1 MPGCTR
7 CIMPSLFTQ
16 EYNTKGMPMT
26 SIKVKFRPSTVD
38 GKEGGLY
45 FQIIHNRVV
54 RQLNTDYKVLAE
66 EWDAE
71 SESVIVNG
79 NRSNLL
85 LGIQERLAWDMARL
99 EKVVRSLETERRR
112 FTADDVITMF
122 HKLTKESSLFTFMH
136 GVIAQLKQLGKIR
149 TSETYTATL
158 NSFMAFRD
166 EQDVP
171 LDGINSDMMLMYEAY
186 LKAREVRMN
195 TISFYMRNLRAVYN
209 RAVEKGLTQQNNP
222 FRHVYTGVDKTVKR
236 AIPIKVIKALKE
248 LDLSMKPSLDFAR
261 DMFMFSFYTR
271 GMSFV
276 DMAYLRKTDIKNGI
290 LTYRRR
296 KTGQELSIKW
306 EKCMAEIIAKYPE
319 NKTDYLL
326 PIIKE
331 EGNGR
336 NSVSH
341 QACLNGRVV
350 TDEGKANER
359 RQYDNT
365 LHLVNYRLKELSTM
379 LKLQRPLTMYVARHS
394 WASAAKA
401 KNVPL
406 SVISEGMGHDS
417 EATTQIYLASLET
430 SVVDKANK
438 MILGLL

>member
-1 MPGCTR
+1 
-7 CIMPSLFTQ
+7 
-16 EYNTKGMPMT
+16 MT
-26 SIKVKFRPSTVD
+26 SIKIKYRPSSVE
-38 GKEGGLY
+38 GKEGCIY

-54 RQLNTDYKVLAE
+54 RQLNTDYRIFAS
-66 EWDAE
+66 EWDE
-71 SESVIVNG
+71 NSETVMANGDRTNIVNA
-79 NRSNLL
+79 
-85 LGIQERLAWDMARL
+85 IKERLTWDMARL
-99 EKVVRSLETERRR
+99 KKVISQLETEQSRY
-112 FTADDVITMF
+112 TADDVITGY
-122 HKLTKESSLFTFMH
+122 HKLTKEVSLFSFWH
-136 GVIAQLKQLGKIR
+136 NVIAQLKQLGKIR

-158 NSFMAFRD
+158 NSFMVFRE

-171 LDGINSDMMLMYEAY
+171 LDGISSDMMLLYEAH
-186 LKAREVRMN
+186 LKARGVRMN
-195 TISFYMRNLRAVYN
+195 TISFYMRIFRAVYN
-209 RAVEKGLTQQNNP
+209 RAVEKGLTAQNNP

-236 AIPIKVIKALKE
+236 AIPIKAIKEMKE
-248 LDLSMKPSLDFAR
+248 LDLAMNSALDFAR
-261 DMFMFSFYTR
+261 DMFLFSFYTR
-271 GMSFV
+271 GMSLV
-276 DMAYLRKTDIKNGI
+276 DMAYLKKSDLKNGI

-306 EKCMAEIIAKYPE
+306 EKCMAEIIAKYPA
-319 NKTDYLL
+319 NKTDFLL

-331 EGNGR
+331 E
-336 NSVSH
+336 S
-341 QACLNGRVV
+341 
-350 TDEGKANER
+350 NER
-359 RQYDNT
+359 RQYDNA

>member
-1 MPGCTR
+1 
-7 CIMPSLFTQ
+7 
-16 EYNTKGMPMT
+16 MT
-26 SIKVKFRPSTVD
+26 SVKIKFRPSTVE
-38 GKEGGLY
+38 GKEGGIY

-54 RQLNTDYKVLAE
+54 RQLNTDYKVYAE
-66 EWDAE
+66 EWDADAE
-71 SESVIVNG
+71 CINVSG
-79 NRSNLL
+79 KRSNILS
-85 LGIQERLAWDMARL
+85 GIKERLEWDMARL
-99 EKVVRSLETERRR
+99 EKVIRTLETERRR
-112 FTADDVITMF
+112 FTADDVITIF
-122 HKLTKESSLFTFMH
+122 HKLTKEASFFSFMH
-136 GVIAQLKQLGKIR
+136 GVIAQLKQLGKVR

-158 NSFMAFRD
+158 NSFMAFRE

-171 LDGINSDMMLMYEAY
+171 LDGISSDLMLLYEAF
-186 LKAREVRMN
+186 LKARGVRMN

-209 RAVEKGLTQQNNP
+209 RAVEKGLTPQNNP

-236 AIPIKVIKALKE
+236 AIPIKAIKAIKD
-248 LDLSMKPSLDFAR
+248 LDLSMKPSSDFAR
-261 DMFMFSFYTR
+261 DMFLFSFYTR

-276 DMAYLRKTDIKNGI
+276 DMAYLKKSDLQNGI

-296 KTGQELSIKW
+296 KTGQQLTIKW
-306 EKCMAEIIAKYPE
+306 EKCMEEIVAKYPQ
-319 NKTDYLL
+319 NKTIYMLS
-326 PIIKE
+326 IIKE
-331 EGNGR
+331 QG
-336 NSVSH
+336 
-341 QACLNGRVV
+341 
-350 TDEGKANER
+350 DER
-359 RQYDNT
+359 RQYDNA
-365 LHLVNYRLKELSTM
+365 LHLVNYRLKELSKV

>member
-1 MPGCTR
+1 
-7 CIMPSLFTQ
+7 
-16 EYNTKGMPMT
+16 MT

-54 RQLNTDYKVLAE
+54 WQLKTDYKVRVE

-85 LGIQERLAWDMARL
+85 LEIQERLAWDVARQ
-99 EKVVRSLETERRR
+99 ENVVRLLETESRR
-112 FTADDVITMF
+112 FTAVDVISVF

-136 GVIAQLKQLGKIR
+136 GVIAQLKQLGKVR

-158 NSFMAFRD
+158 KSFMAFRG

-171 LDGINSDMMLMYEAY
+171 LNGITSDMMIMYEAY
-186 LKAREVRMN
+186 LKTREVRMN

-209 RAVEKGLTQQNNP
+209 RAVEKGLTAQNYP

-236 AIPIKVIKALKE
+236 AIPIKAIKALKE

-261 DMFMFSFYTR
+261 DMFIFSFYTR

-276 DMAYLRKTDIKNGI
+276 DMAYLKRTDLQNGI

-319 NKTDYLL
+319 NKTVYLL

-331 EGNGR
+331 ER
-336 NSVSH
+336 
-341 QACLNGRVV
+341 
-350 TDEGKANER
+350 DER
-359 RQYDNT
+359 RQYDNA

-406 SVISEGMGHDS
+406 SVISEGMGHNSD
-417 EATTQIYLASLET
+417 ATTQIYLASLET
-430 SVVDKANK
+430 SIVDKANK

>member
-1 MPGCTR
+1 
-7 CIMPSLFTQ
+7 
-16 EYNTKGMPMT
+16 MT
-26 SIKVKFRPSTVD
+26 SIKVKFRYSTVE
-38 GKEGGLY
+38 GKEGSIY

-54 RQLNTDYKVLAE
+54 RQLNTDYKIYETEWYAE
-66 EWDAE
+66 AE
-71 SESVIVNG
+71 SVMVTG
-79 NRSNLL
+79 NRSNIL
-85 LGIQERLAWDMARL
+85 LGIRERLEWDIARL
-99 EKVVRSLETERRR
+99 EKVICQLETERRR
-112 FTADDVITMF
+112 YTADDVITVF
-122 HKLTKESSLFTFMH
+122 HKMTKEASLFTFMH

-158 NSFMAFRD
+158 KSFMVFRE

-171 LDGINSDMMLMYEAY
+171 LDGITSDLMLLYEAY
-186 LKAREVRMN
+186 LKARGVRMN
-195 TISFYMRNLRAVYN
+195 TISFYMRILRAVYN
-209 RAVEKGLTQQNNP
+209 RAVEKGLAEQNP
-222 FRHVYTGVDKTVKR
+222 CRHVYTGVDKTVKR
-236 AIPIKVIKALKE
+236 AIPIKIIKALKE
-248 LDLSMKPSLDFAR
+248 LDLSVKPSLDFAR

-276 DMAYLRKTDIKNGI
+276 DMAYLKKSDLQNDI

-306 EKCMAEIIAKYPE
+306 EKCMAEIVAKYPD
-319 NKTDYLL
+319 NHINYLL

-331 EGNGR
+331 KE
-336 NSVSH
+336 
-341 QACLNGRVV
+341 
-350 TDEGKANER
+350 NER
-359 RQYDNT
+359 KQYDNA
-365 LHLVNYRLKELSTM
+365 LHLVNYRLKDLSKI

>member
-1 MPGCTR
+1 M
-7 CIMPSLFTQ
+7 
-16 EYNTKGMPMT
+16 MT
-26 SIKVKFRPSTVD
+26 SIKIKFRPSTVE
-38 GKEGGLY
+38 GKEGCIY
-45 FQIIHNRVV
+45 IQIIHNRVV
-54 RQLNTDYKVLAE
+54 RQLNTDYRIFAY
-66 EWDAE
+66 EWDE
-71 SESVIVNG
+71 KSETIMANGDRLNIVNAVK
-79 NRSNLL
+79 
-85 LGIQERLAWDMARL
+85 ERLTWDVARL
-99 EKVVRSLETERRR
+99 KKVITQLETEQGKY
-112 FTADDVITMF
+112 TADDVITAY
-122 HKLTKESSLFTFMH
+122 HKLTNEVSLFSFWH
-136 GVIAQLKQLGKIR
+136 SIIAQLKQLGKVR

-158 NSFMAFRD
+158 KSFMAFRGD
-166 EQDVP
+166 QDVP
-171 LDGINSDMMLMYEAY
+171 LDGISSDMMLLYEAY
-186 LKAREVRMN
+186 LKTREVRMN

-209 RAVEKGLTQQNNP
+209 RAVEKGLTPQNNP

-236 AIPIKVIKALKE
+236 AIPIKDIKALKE

-276 DMAYLRKTDIKNGI
+276 DMAYLKKTDLQNCI

-296 KTGQELSIKW
+296 KTGQELTIKW

-319 NKTDYLL
+319 PQTNYLL

-331 EGNGR
+331 QG
-336 NSVSH
+336 
-341 QACLNGRVV
+341 
-350 TDEGKANER
+350 NER
-359 RQYDNT
+359 RQYDNA

>member
-1 MPGCTR
+1 M
-7 CIMPSLFTQ
+7 
-16 EYNTKGMPMT
+16 NMT
-26 SIKVKFRPSTVD
+26 SIKVKFRPSSVE
-38 GKEGGLY
+38 GKEGCIY
-45 FQIIHNRVV
+45 IQIIHNRVV
-54 RQLNTDYKVLAE
+54 RQLNTDYRIFAS
-66 EWDAE
+66 EWDE
-71 SESVIVNG
+71 NSETVMANGDRANIVNA
-79 NRSNLL
+79 
-85 LGIQERLAWDMARL
+85 IKERLAWDMARL
-99 EKVVRSLETERRR
+99 KKVISQLETEQSRY
-112 FTADDVITMF
+112 TADDVITGY
-122 HKLTKESSLFTFMH
+122 HKLTKEVSLFSFWH
-136 GVIAQLKQLGKIR
+136 NVIAQLKQLGKIR

-158 NSFMAFRD
+158 NSFMAFRE

-171 LDGINSDMMLMYEAY
+171 LDGISSDMMLLYEAY
-186 LKAREVRMN
+186 LKARGVRMN
-195 TISFYMRNLRAVYN
+195 TISFYMRIFRAVYN
-209 RAVEKGLTQQNNP
+209 RAAEKGLTAQNNP

-236 AIPIKVIKALKE
+236 AIPIKAIKEMKE
-248 LDLSMKPSLDFAR
+248 LDLAMNSALDFAR
-261 DMFMFSFYTR
+261 DMFLFSFYTR

-276 DMAYLRKTDIKNGI
+276 DMAYLKKSDLKNGI

-319 NKTDYLL
+319 NKTGFLL

-331 EGNGR
+331 QG
-336 NSVSH
+336 
-341 QACLNGRVV
+341 
-350 TDEGKANER
+350 DER
-359 RQYDNT
+359 RQYDNA

>member
-1 MPGCTR
+1 MT
-7 CIMPSLFTQ
+7 
-16 EYNTKGMPMT
+16 MT
-26 SIKVKFRPSTVD
+26 SIKIKFRPSTVD
-38 GKEGGLY
+38 GKEGGIY

-54 RQLNTDYKVLAE
+54 RQLNTDYKVFAE

-71 SESVIVNG
+71 SESVVINVNRF
-79 NRSNLL
+79 NFL
-85 LGIQERLAWDMARL
+85 LGIQERLSWDVVRL
-99 EKVVRSLETERRR
+99 EKVVRTLDIERRR

-122 HKLTKESSLFTFMH
+122 HKLTKESSLFTFMQ

-158 NSFMAFRD
+158 KSFMAFR
-166 EQDVP
+166 ESQDVP
-171 LDGINSDMMLMYEAY
+171 LDGISSDMMLLYEAH
-186 LKAREVRMN
+186 LKARDVRMN

-209 RAVEKGLTQQNNP
+209 RAVEKGLTPQNKP
-222 FRHVYTGVDKTVKR
+222 FRHVYTGVDKTIKR
-236 AIPIKVIKALKE
+236 AIPIKEIKALKE
-248 LDLSMKPSLDFAR
+248 LDLSLKPSLNFAR

-271 GMSFV
+271 GMSFI
-276 DMAYLRKTDIKNGI
+276 DMAYLKKSDLQNGI

-296 KTGQELSIKW
+296 KTGQQLSINW
-306 EKCMAEIIAKYPE
+306 EKCMEDIVSKYAQ
-319 NKTDYLL
+319 NQTDYLL

-331 EGNGR
+331 T
-336 NSVSH
+336 V
-341 QACLNGRVV
+341 
-350 TDEGKANER
+350 NER
-359 RQYDNT
+359 RQYDNA
-365 LHLVNYRLKELSTM
+365 LHMVNYHLKDLSLM

-401 KNVPL
+401 RNIPL

>member
-1 MPGCTR
+1 
-7 CIMPSLFTQ
+7 
-16 EYNTKGMPMT
+16 MT
-26 SIKVKFRPSTVD
+26 SIKVKYRPSTVE
-38 GKEGGLY
+38 GKEGSIY
-45 FQIIHNRVV
+45 FQIIHKRIV
-54 RQLNTDYKVLAE
+54 RQLNTDYKIFAD
-66 EWDAE
+66 EWDEKA
-71 SESVIVNG
+71 ESVIISG
-79 NRSNLL
+79 NCSNTLL
-85 LGIQERLAWDMARL
+85 CIKERLEWDIARL
-99 EKVVRSLETERRR
+99 EKVIRQLEMERRR
-112 FTADDVITMF
+112 FTADDVASMF
-122 HKLTKESSLFTFMH
+122 HRMTKEASFFNFMH
-136 GVIAQLKQLGKIR
+136 GVIAQLKQLGKVR

-158 NSFMAFRD
+158 KSFITFRE

-171 LDGINSDMMLMYEAY
+171 LDGITSDLMLLYEAH
-186 LKAREVRMN
+186 LKTRGVRMN

-209 RAVEKGLTQQNNP
+209 RAVEKGLTEQNNP

-236 AIPIKVIKALKE
+236 AIPIKAIKALKD
-248 LDLSMKPSLDFAR
+248 LDLSMKSSLDFAR

-276 DMAYLRKTDIKNGI
+276 DMAYLKKSDLKNGI

-306 EKCMAEIIAKYPE
+306 EKCMSEIISKYPD
-319 NKTDYLL
+319 NKTDFLL

-331 EGNGR
+331 VG
-336 NSVSH
+336 
-341 QACLNGRVV
+341 
-350 TDEGKANER
+350 NER
-359 RQYDNT
+359 KQYDNA
-365 LHLVNYRLKELSTM
+365 LHLVNYRLKDLSKK

-394 WASAAKA
+394 WASIAKA

-417 EATTQIYLASLET
+417 ETTTQIYLASLET

>member
-1 MPGCTR
+1 M
-7 CIMPSLFTQ
+7 
-16 EYNTKGMPMT
+16 
-26 SIKVKFRPSTVD
+26 VD

-54 RQLNTDYKVLAE
+54 RQLNTDYRIFAS
-66 EWDAE
+66 EWDAN
-71 SESVIVNG
+71 SETVMTNGDRVNIVNA
-79 NRSNLL
+79 
-85 LGIQERLAWDMARL
+85 IKERLAWDMARL
-99 EKVVRSLETERRR
+99 KKVISQLITEQSRY
-112 FTADDVITMF
+112 TADDVITGY
-122 HKLTKESSLFTFMH
+122 HKLTKEASLFSFWH
-136 GVIAQLKQLGKIR
+136 NVIAQLKQLGKVR

-158 NSFMAFRD
+158 KSFMAFRD
-166 EQDVP
+166 DQDVP
-171 LDGINSDMMLMYEAY
+171 LDRITSDMVLMYEAY
-186 LKAREVRMN
+186 LKARGVRMN

-209 RAVEKGLTQQNNP
+209 RAAEKGLTAQNYP

-236 AIPIKVIKALKE
+236 AIPIKSIKALKE
-248 LDLSMKPSLDFAR
+248 MDLAMNSALDFAR
-261 DMFMFSFYTR
+261 DMFLFSFYTR

-276 DMAYLRKTDIKNGI
+276 DMAYLKKTNLQNGI

-319 NKTDYLL
+319 NKTDFLL
-326 PIIKE
+326 PIIK
-331 EGNGR
+331 
-336 NSVSH
+336 
-341 QACLNGRVV
+341 
-350 TDEGKANER
+350 DEGDER
-359 RQYDNT
+359 RQYDSA

>member
-1 MPGCTR
+1 M
-7 CIMPSLFTQ
+7 S
-16 EYNTKGMPMT
+16 MT
-26 SIKVKFRPSTVD
+26 SIMVKFRPSTVE
-38 GKEGGLY
+38 GKEGSIY
-45 FQIIHNRVV
+45 FQIIHNRIV
-54 RQLNTDYKVLAE
+54 RQLNTDYKIFAT
-66 EWDAE
+66 EWDAQ
-71 SESVIVNG
+71 SESVMVTG
-79 NRSNLL
+79 NRSNILL
-85 LGIQERLAWDMARL
+85 SIRERLEWDIARL
-99 EKVVRSLETERRR
+99 EKVIRQLETERRR
-112 FTADDVITMF
+112 YTSDDVITAF
-122 HKLTKESSLFTFMH
+122 HKMTKEASLFTFMH

-158 NSFMAFRD
+158 KSFMTFRED
-166 EQDVP
+166 QDVP
-171 LDGINSDMMLMYEAY
+171 LDGITSDLMLLYEAY
-186 LKAREVRMN
+186 LKARGVRMN
-195 TISFYMRNLRAVYN
+195 TISFYMRILRAVYN
-209 RAVEKGLTQQNNP
+209 RAVERGLTEQKNP
-222 FRHVYTGVDKTVKR
+222 FRHVYTGVDKTAKR
-236 AIPIKVIKALKE
+236 AIPVKAIKALKE

-276 DMAYLRKTDIKNGI
+276 DMAYLRKSDLQNGI

-296 KTGQELSIKW
+296 KTGQELAIKW
-306 EKCMAEIIAKYPE
+306 EKCMAEIVTKYPD
-319 NKTDYLL
+319 NQTNYLL

-331 EGNGR
+331 KE
-336 NSVSH
+336 
-341 QACLNGRVV
+341 
-350 TDEGKANER
+350 NER
-359 RQYDNT
+359 KQYDNA
-365 LHLVNYRLKELSTM
+365 LHLVNYRLKDLSKM

>member
-1 MPGCTR
+1 M
-7 CIMPSLFTQ
+7 
-16 EYNTKGMPMT
+16 MT
-26 SIKVKFRPSTVD
+26 SIKIKFRPSSVE
-38 GKEGGLY
+38 GKEGCIY
-45 FQIIHNRVV
+45 IQIIHNRVV
-54 RQLNTDYKVLAE
+54 RQLNTDYRIFAT
-66 EWDAE
+66 EWDE
-71 SESVIVNG
+71 KSETVMANGDRANIVNA
-79 NRSNLL
+79 
-85 LGIQERLAWDMARL
+85 IKERLAWDMARL
-99 EKVVRSLETERRR
+99 KKVISQLETEQSRY
-112 FTADDVITMF
+112 TADDVITGY
-122 HKLTKESSLFTFMH
+122 HKLTKEVSLFSFWH
-136 GVIAQLKQLGKIR
+136 NVIAQLKQLGKIR

-171 LDGINSDMMLMYEAY
+171 LDGISSDMMLLYEAH
-186 LKAREVRMN
+186 LKARGVRMN
-195 TISFYMRNLRAVYN
+195 TISFYMRIFRAVYN
-209 RAVEKGLTQQNNP
+209 RAVEKGLTIQNNP

-236 AIPIKVIKALKE
+236 AIPIKAIKALKE
-248 LDLSMKPSLDFAR
+248 LDLSMNQALDFAR

-276 DMAYLRKTDIKNGI
+276 DMAYLKKTDIRHGI

-306 EKCMAEIIAKYPE
+306 EKCMEDIIAKYPE
-319 NKTDYLL
+319 NKTDFLL

-331 EGNGR
+331 
-336 NSVSH
+336 S
-341 QACLNGRVV
+341 
-350 TDEGKANER
+350 ANER
-359 RQYDNT
+359 RQYDNA

>member
-1 MPGCTR
+1 MT
-7 CIMPSLFTQ
+7 I
-16 EYNTKGMPMT
+16 T
-26 SIKVKFRPSTVD
+26 SIRKKFRPSLVE
-38 GKEGGLY
+38 GKAGGIF
-45 FQIIHNRVV
+45 FQIIHHRVV
-54 RQLNTDYKVLAE
+54 RQLNTEYRIFAS

-71 SESVIVNG
+71 AENVIVNG
-79 NRSNLL
+79 NRYNLL

-99 EKVVRSLETERRR
+99 EKVVCSLEIERRR
-112 FTADDVITMF
+112 FTADDVISMF
-122 HKLTKESSLFTFMH
+122 HKLTKESSFFTFMH

-171 LDGINSDMMLMYEAY
+171 LDGVSSDMMLLYEAY
-186 LKAREVRMN
+186 LKARGVRMN

-209 RAVEKGLTQQNNP
+209 RAVEKGLTAQNCP

-236 AIPIKVIKALKE
+236 AISIKAIKALKE
-248 LDLSMKPSLDFAR
+248 QDLSMKPSLDFAR

-276 DMAYLRKTDIKNGI
+276 DMAYLRNTDLKNGI

-306 EKCMAEIIAKYPE
+306 EKCMAEIVAKYPE
-319 NKTDYLL
+319 NHTEFLL

-331 EGNGR
+331 QG
-336 NSVSH
+336 
-341 QACLNGRVV
+341 
-350 TDEGKANER
+350 NER
-359 RQYDNT
+359 KQYDNA
-365 LHLVNYRLKELSTM
+365 LHLVNYHLKRLSEM
-379 LKLQRPLTMYVARHS
+379 LQLQRPLTMYVARHS

>member
-1 MPGCTR
+1 
-7 CIMPSLFTQ
+7 
-16 EYNTKGMPMT
+16 MT
-26 SIKVKFRPSTVD
+26 SIKVKFRPSTVE
-38 GKEGGLY
+38 GKEGGIY

-54 RQLNTDYKVLAE
+54 RQLNTDYKIFAT

-71 SESVIVNG
+71 AESVRING
-79 NRSNLL
+79 KRSKIL
-85 LGIQERLAWDMARL
+85 LGVRERLEWDIARL
-99 EKVVRSLETERRR
+99 EKVIHQLEMERRR
-112 FTADDVITMF
+112 YTADDVLTVF
-122 HKLTKESSLFTFMH
+122 HKMSKEASLFTFMH

-158 NSFMAFRD
+158 KSFMAFRKD
-166 EQDVP
+166 QDVP
-171 LDGINSDMMLMYEAY
+171 LEGISSDLMLLYEAY
-186 LKAREVRMN
+186 LKARGVRMN
-195 TISFYMRNLRAVYN
+195 TISFYMRILRAVYN
-209 RAVEKGLTQQNNP
+209 RAVEKGLTEQQNP

-236 AIPIKVIKALKE
+236 AIPIKAIKALKE

-276 DMAYLRKTDIKNGI
+276 DMAYLKNSDLQNGI

-296 KTGQELSIKW
+296 KTRQELTIKW
-306 EKCMAEIIAKYPE
+306 EKCMAEIIAKYPD
-319 NKTDYLL
+319 NQTDYML

-331 EGNGR
+331 KE
-336 NSVSH
+336 
-341 QACLNGRVV
+341 
-350 TDEGKANER
+350 NER
-359 RQYDNT
+359 KQYDNA
-365 LHLVNYRLKELSTM
+365 LHIVNYRLKDLSKM

>member
-1 MPGCTR
+1 M
-7 CIMPSLFTQ
+7 
-16 EYNTKGMPMT
+16 
-26 SIKVKFRPSTVD
+26 VD

-54 RQLNTDYKVLAE
+54 RQLNTDYKAFAE

-71 SESVIVNG
+71 SESVVVNG

-85 LGIQERLAWDMARL
+85 LGIQERLAWDVARL

-136 GVIAQLKQLGKIR
+136 GVIAQLKQLGKVR

-158 NSFMAFRD
+158 KSFMAFRD

-171 LDGINSDMMLMYEAY
+171 LDGISSDMMLMYEAH
-186 LKAREVRMN
+186 LKARGVRMN

-209 RAVEKGLTQQNNP
+209 RAVEKGLTQPNNP
-222 FRHVYTGVDKTVKR
+222 FRHVYTGVDKTVNR
-236 AIPIKVIKALKE
+236 AIPIKAIKALKE

-261 DMFMFSFYTR
+261 DMFLFSFYTR

-276 DMAYLRKTDIKNGI
+276 DIAYLKKTDLQNGI

>member
-1 MPGCTR
+1 MT
-7 CIMPSLFTQ
+7 
-16 EYNTKGMPMT
+16 MT
-26 SIKVKFRPSTVD
+26 SIKIKFRPSLVE
-38 GKEGGLY
+38 GKEGGIF

-54 RQLNTDYKVLAE
+54 RQLNTDYRVFAS

-71 SESVIVNG
+71 AECIIMNE
-79 NRSNLL
+79 NRSKILCN
-85 LGIQERLAWDMARL
+85 IKERLEWDYARL
-99 EKVVRSLETERRR
+99 KNVIRQLENDNMR
-112 FTADDVITMF
+112 FTADDVITAF
-122 HKLTKESSLFTFMH
+122 HRMTKETSLFSFMH
-136 GVIAQLKQLGKIR
+136 SVIAQLKQLGKVR

-158 NSFMAFRD
+158 KSFMAFRE

-171 LDGINSDMMLMYEAY
+171 LDGITSNLMLMYEAH
-186 LKAREVRMN
+186 LKARDVRMN

-209 RAVEKGLTQQNNP
+209 RAVEKGLTPQNNP

-236 AIPIKVIKALKE
+236 AIPIKSIKALKE
-248 LDLSMKPSLDFAR
+248 LDLSLKPSLDFAR

-271 GMSFV
+271 GMSFI
-276 DMAYLRKTDIKNGI
+276 DMAYLKKSDLKNGI

-296 KTGQELSIKW
+296 KTGQELTIKW
-306 EKCMAEIIAKYPE
+306 EKCMEEIVAKYPKNE
-319 NKTDYLL
+319 TDFLL
-326 PIIKE
+326 PIITKQ
-331 EGNGR
+331 G
-336 NSVSH
+336 
-341 QACLNGRVV
+341 
-350 TDEGKANER
+350 NER
-359 RQYDNT
+359 KQYDNA
-365 LHLVNYRLKELSTM
+365 LHLVNYHLKDLSEM
-379 LKLQRPLTMYVARHS
+379 LQLQRPLTMYVARHS

>member
-1 MPGCTR
+1 
-7 CIMPSLFTQ
+7 
-16 EYNTKGMPMT
+16 MT

-85 LGIQERLAWDMARL
+85 LGIQERLAWDVARL

-136 GVIAQLKQLGKIR
+136 GVIAQLKQLGKVR

-158 NSFMAFRD
+158 NSFMAFRED
-166 EQDVP
+166 QDVP
-171 LDGINSDMMLMYEAY
+171 LDGICSDLMLMYEAY
-186 LKAREVRMN
+186 LKARGVRMN

-209 RAVEKGLTQQNNP
+209 RGVEKGLTQPNNP

-236 AIPIKVIKALKE
+236 AIPIKAIKALKE

-261 DMFMFSFYTR
+261 DMFLFSFYTR

-276 DMAYLRKTDIKNGI
+276 DMAYLKKTDLQNGI

-331 EGNGR
+331 MGNGR
-336 NSVSH
+336 NSESH
-341 QACLNGRVV
+341 QASLNGRVV
-350 TDEGKANER
+350 TDEGEANER
-359 RQYDNT
+359 RQYDNA

-438 MILGLL
+438 MILRLL

>member
-1 MPGCTR
+1 M
-7 CIMPSLFTQ
+7 
-16 EYNTKGMPMT
+16 MT

-54 RQLNTDYKVLAE
+54 RQLNTDYKVFAE

-71 SESVIVNG
+71 SESIVVNG
-79 NRSNLL
+79 NRTNLL
-85 LGIQERLAWDMARL
+85 LGIQERLSWNLARL
-99 EKVVRSLETERRR
+99 AKVVRTLETEHRR
-112 FTADDVITMF
+112 FTADDVITQF
-122 HKLTKESSLFTFMH
+122 HKQTKESSLFTFMH
-136 GVIAQLKQLGKIR
+136 GVIAQLKQLGKVR

-158 NSFMAFRD
+158 KSFMVFRE

-171 LDGINSDMMLMYEAY
+171 LDGMTSDMMLLYEAH
-186 LKAREVRMN
+186 LRARGVSMN

-209 RAVEKGLTQQNNP
+209 RAVEKGLTPQNTP

-236 AIPIKVIKALKE
+236 AIPIKTIKELKE
-248 LDLSMKPSLDFAR
+248 LDLSMKLSLDFAR

-276 DMAYLRKTDIKNGI
+276 DMAYLKKSDLKNGI

-296 KTGQELSIKW
+296 KTGQQLTIKW
-306 EKCMAEIIAKYPE
+306 EKCMEEIIAKYPQ
-319 NKTDYLL
+319 NQTDYLL
-326 PIIKE
+326 PIIKKF
-331 EGNGR
+331 G
-336 NSVSH
+336 
-341 QACLNGRVV
+341 
-350 TDEGKANER
+350 NER
-359 RQYDNT
+359 RQYDNAM
-365 LHLVNYRLKELSTM
+365 HLVNYHLKELSSI

-430 SVVDKANK
+430 SVVDRANK

>member
-1 MPGCTR
+1 
-7 CIMPSLFTQ
+7 
-16 EYNTKGMPMT
+16 MPMT

-85 LGIQERLAWDMARL
+85 LGIQERLAWDVARL

-112 FTADDVITMF
+112 FTADDVIAMF

-171 LDGINSDMMLMYEAY
+171 LDGISSDMMLMYEAH
-186 LKAREVRMN
+186 LKARGVRMN

-209 RAVEKGLTQQNNP
+209 RAVEKGLTQPNNP

-236 AIPIKVIKALKE
+236 AIPIKAIKALKE

-261 DMFMFSFYTR
+261 DMFLFSFYTR

-276 DMAYLRKTDIKNGI
+276 DIAYLKKTDLQNGI

-394 WASAAKA
+394 WASAAKS